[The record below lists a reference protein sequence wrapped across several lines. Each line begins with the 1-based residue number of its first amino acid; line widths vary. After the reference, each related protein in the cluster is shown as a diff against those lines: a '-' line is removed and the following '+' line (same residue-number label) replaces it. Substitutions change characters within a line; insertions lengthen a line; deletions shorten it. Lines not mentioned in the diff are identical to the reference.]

1 MSASVVV
8 GMRSSST
15 LMSSSSSL
23 SGGGG
28 GGGKKQRQFGPLLSS
43 SSLGLKRSWGPSRV
57 GGLGGVGVKRRLRA
71 SSSSSSSRSS
81 SSSSS
86 VSTSTLK
93 SELLDFITPLS
104 RGLDA
109 SSEDVMFIRGMI
121 SSLAEA
127 QQAQRSSEDSSSSSS
142 SSSQASLTGSWKLT
156 FTSEQET
163 LFILKNAALFGT
175 EAGDVWQVIDDDA
188 NLLQNVITFPPAGR
202 FQVNSSLQT
211 DESKSIRRNFKFN
224 QAKLVVGDADWNH
237 VRTIPFPP
245 YGQGWFDN
253 VYLDEDLRCAE
264 DSRGDVLVVQRCPLR
279 LFE

>member
-8 GMRSSST
+8 GMRSST

-23 SGGGG
+23 SGGGRVA
-28 GGGKKQRQFGPLLSS
+28 GKKQRQFGPLLSS

-57 GGLGGVGVKRRLRA
+57 GGLGGVGVSRRRLRA

-127 QQAQRSSEDSSSSSS
+127 QQAQRSSEDSSSSS

>member
-1 MSASVVV
+1 
-8 GMRSSST
+8 
-15 LMSSSSSL
+15 
-23 SGGGG
+23 
-28 GGGKKQRQFGPLLSS
+28 
-43 SSLGLKRSWGPSRV
+43 
-57 GGLGGVGVKRRLRA
+57 
-71 SSSSSSSRSS
+71 
-81 SSSSS
+81 
-86 VSTSTLK
+86 
-93 SELLDFITPLS
+93 
-104 RGLDA
+104 
-109 SSEDVMFIRGMI
+109 MI

-127 QQAQRSSEDSSSSSS
+127 QQAQRSSEDSSSSS

-245 YGQGWFDN
+245 YGQG
-253 VYLDEDLRCAE
+253 
-264 DSRGDVLVVQRCPLR
+264 
-279 LFE
+279 

>member
-1 MSASVVV
+1 M
-8 GMRSSST
+8 
-15 LMSSSSSL
+15 
-23 SGGGG
+23 
-28 GGGKKQRQFGPLLSS
+28 GKRHPLVRQLH
-43 SSLGLKRSWGPSRV
+43 
-57 GGLGGVGVKRRLRA
+57 
-71 SSSSSSSRSS
+71 
-81 SSSSS
+81 
-86 VSTSTLK
+86 
-93 SELLDFITPLS
+93 
-104 RGLDA
+104 
-109 SSEDVMFIRGMI
+109 DVT
-121 SSLAEA
+121 AT
-127 QQAQRSSEDSSSSSS
+127 

-245 YGQGWFDN
+245 YGQG
-253 VYLDEDLRCAE
+253 
-264 DSRGDVLVVQRCPLR
+264 
-279 LFE
+279 

>member
-8 GMRSSST
+8 GMRSST

-28 GGGKKQRQFGPLLSS
+28 VVAGKKQRQFGPLLSS
-43 SSLGLKRSWGPSRV
+43 SSLGLKRSWGPSV
-57 GGLGGVGVKRRLRA
+57 CGGLGGVGVSRRRLRA

-127 QQAQRSSEDSSSSSS
+127 QQAQRSSEDSSSSS

-245 YGQGWFDN
+245 YGQG
-253 VYLDEDLRCAE
+253 
-264 DSRGDVLVVQRCPLR
+264 
-279 LFE
+279 